1 MRMEHAEQN
10 NGHFNGTRINF
21 YWFVDIACKN
31 NNYIRFVRIYY
42 LHKKE
47 IMSKEIMHAEHAV

>member
-1 MRMEHAEQN
+1 MEHAEQN

-21 YWFVDIACKN
+21 YWFADIACKN
-31 NNYIRFVRIYY
+31 NNYIRFVRVYY

-47 IMSKEIMHAEHAV
+47 IMNKEIMHAEHAV